1 MDFRDSQFDLKRK
14 FKHNLQQNNYQN
26 LRVFFLILCCEY
38 ILQLVLHILVLPDLD
53 RPIRSDRKLL
63 AATVLHGTSL
73 LLSVVLL
80 VFYRSFYNGNG
91 WLAYAII
98 YAILPVLSDVS
109 MLLQH
114 GYYRMYYSTMIALQN
129 VLVIYC
135 CIQSGVLSF
144 KQNIFYIGFVNIAF
158 TVFYVYQ
165 YKVYSLEEPLPNRA
179 ALVAYL
185 VFLYLSSF
193 FALVNNYIH
202 LESEVASFNNIN
214 LGASTAAKIR
224 DFVNRLLPVHVQD
237 SVGTDNLVG
246 ETADDVTLL
255 FADIVGFTAYSADK
269 SPQEVVNMLS
279 QLFTSFDK
287 ECSRLNLYKV
297 YTIGDCYV
305 VMSFLDKN
313 NRQPPEKECVDVVE
327 LGFKMIE
334 IIGRVREEI
343 DFDGLH
349 MRIGIHTGKIIGG
362 VIGTGIIRYDLYG
375 HDVLIANKMESSG
388 QQDKVHISQATKD
401 MIERSSQQRRYNFIQ
416 DADVDIQVLETTV
429 KTYFLE
435 KI

>member
-1 MDFRDSQFDLKRK
+1 M
-14 FKHNLQQNNYQN
+14 
-26 LRVFFLILCCEY
+26 
-38 ILQLVLHILVLPDLD
+38 LHIVVLPELD
-53 RPIRSDRKLL
+53 RPIKSDPKLL
-63 AATVLHGTSL
+63 AATILHGTSL
-73 LLSVVLL
+73 FLALLLL
-80 VFYRSFYNGNG
+80 LCYQSFYRGNG
-91 WLAYAII
+91 WLAYVAI
-98 YAILPVLSDVS
+98 YALLPLLSDVS
-109 MLLQH
+109 MVLLR
-114 GYYRMYYSTMIALQN
+114 GYYRMYYSTMVALQN

-144 KQNIFYIGFVNIAF
+144 RQNVFYVGFVNIAF

-165 YKVYSLEEPLPNRA
+165 YKVYSLDERQPNRA

-185 VFLYLSSF
+185 VLLYLSSF

-214 LGASTAAKIR
+214 LGATTAAKIR

-237 SVGTDNLVG
+237 TVGTDNLVG
-246 ETADDVTLL
+246 ETAEDVTLL

-279 QLFTSFDK
+279 QLFTAFDK

-349 MRIGIHTGKIIGG
+349 MRIGIHTGRIIGG

-388 QQDKVHISQATKD
+388 KEDAVHVSEATKK
-401 MIERSSQQRRYNFIQ
+401 MLESTGHSSYLFIE
-416 DADVDIQVLETTV
+416 DEDVEIKALQTSV
-429 KTYFLE
+429 KTFFLE
-435 KI
+435 KESSK

>member
-1 MDFRDSQFDLKRK
+1 
-14 FKHNLQQNNYQN
+14 
-26 LRVFFLILCCEY
+26 
-38 ILQLVLHILVLPDLD
+38 VLHILVLPELD
-53 RPIRSDRKLL
+53 RPIRNDRKLL

-73 LLSVVLL
+73 LLSVLL
-80 VFYRSFYNGNG
+80 LLFYQSFYRGNG
-91 WLAYAII
+91 WLAYVII
-98 YAILPVLSDVS
+98 YAMLPVLSDVS
-109 MLLQH
+109 MILLR
-114 GYYRMYYSTMIALQN
+114 GYYRMYYSTMVALQN
-129 VLVIYC
+129 VLIIYC

-144 KQNIFYIGFVNIAF
+144 KQNVFYIGFVNIAF

-165 YKVYSLEEPLPNRA
+165 YKVYSLDESRPNRA

-185 VFLYLSSF
+185 VLLYLSSF

-237 SVGTDNLVG
+237 AVGTDNLVG
-246 ETADDVTLL
+246 ETAEDVTLL

-279 QLFTSFDK
+279 QLFTAFDK

-334 IIGRVREEI
+334 IIGRVREEV

-388 QQDKVHISQATKD
+388 QQDKVHISQATKE
-401 MIERSSQQRRYNFIQ
+401 MIERSSQQRRYNFIE
-416 DADVDIQVLETTV
+416 DDDVEIQALQTTV